1 MTPKIVATNRQA
13 RRSYFIL
20 ETIEAGLQLT
30 GCEVKSLRSHRA
42 NLKDSFARVQE
53 GEIFL
58 YNLHISPYEQ
68 GGRFNLEP
76 KRRRKLLLKKKEIN
90 DLIGQTSQKG
100 LTLVP
105 LSIYFK
111 RGYVKIELALV
122 KGKRQY
128 DKRQQIIKETQRQE
142 IDRALKF
149 KRQKR

>member
-1 MTPKIVATNRQA
+1 MVSKIVATNRQA
-13 RRSYFIL
+13 RRNYFVL
-20 ETIEAGLQLT
+20 ETLEAGLQLT
-30 GCEVKSLRSHRA
+30 GCEVKSLRNHRA

-90 DLIGQTSQKG
+90 DLIGQTSQRG
-100 LTLVP
+100 LTLIP
-105 LSIYFK
+105 LAIYFK
-111 RGYVKIELALV
+111 RGYAKIELALV

-142 IDRALKF
+142 MDRALKF